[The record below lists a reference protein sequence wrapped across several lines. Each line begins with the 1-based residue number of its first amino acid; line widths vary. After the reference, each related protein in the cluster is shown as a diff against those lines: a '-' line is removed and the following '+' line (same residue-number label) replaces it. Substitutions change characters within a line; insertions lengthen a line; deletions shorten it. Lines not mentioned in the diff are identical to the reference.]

1 MSYDCSLKMY
11 SNGAYYHLKYTKKI
25 SQREEV
31 ARVIQNLKRH
41 NYRTFRRG
49 KACRERTV
57 NRGTTVA
64 FVGDGI

>member
-11 SNGAYYHLKYTKKI
+11 SIRAYYPLKYTKKI
-25 SQREEV
+25 SRREEV

-41 NYRTFRRG
+41 NYRRFRRS
-49 KACRERTV
+49 KTCRETTV
-57 NRGTTVA
+57 NIGTTVA